1 MAKHNKFQTLSYN
14 KSSTMSTTS
23 LSRVDNSPEWQ
34 LEGLCQELKKLED
47 IATKEEGFTDDE
59 SDGGSVEEAK
69 TRAKVSPKNKPRPRK
84 LDENIRVLSETTTR
98 PKGSSLLGNISRNWH
113 PSKEKI
119 HTKLSQEQMK
129 MLEESPA
136 WKNWLGA
143 VVAKWQAN
151 WGGEECEVIV
161 LKEPKSKKKFTHR
174 GNPKGTTRGRPKISE
189 DIYGNPD
196 PQYEAD
202 LEEMKQ
208 LGLKGCKLG
217 KTIVSKRAEI
227 RKQEQRA
234 KNLLKK

>member
-1 MAKHNKFQTLSYN
+1 M
-14 KSSTMSTTS
+14 MSNPPS
-23 LSRVDNSPEWQ
+23 LSRADPPLEW
-34 LEGLCQELKKLED
+34 ELKGLAEELLKVENIANED
-47 IATKEEGFTDDE
+47 GFTDDE

-84 LDENIRVLSETTTR
+84 LDEKLRELMETTTR
-98 PKGSSLLGNISRNWH
+98 PKGSLLGNISRNWH
-113 PSKEKI
+113 PSKEKV
-119 HTKLSQEQMK
+119 HTKLSPEQIN

-151 WGGEECEVIV
+151 WAQVQNDEVIV
-161 LKEPKSKKKFTHR
+161 LETPNRKNKFTRR
-174 GNPKGTTRGRPKISE
+174 GNPKGTTRGRPKISQ

-202 LEEMKQ
+202 VEEMKR

-217 KTIVSKRAEI
+217 KTIIAKRAEI
-227 RKQEQRA
+227 RKQEERA
-234 KNLLKK
+234 KNLLKKN